1 MTHDDAIANYEAAR
15 RRFGDACLDPT
26 TTHDKFEQAQQ
37 ALREAART
45 LRGFPRT
52 LAGITNAGRTA

>member
-1 MTHDDAIANYEAAR
+1 MTPDDAIANYEAAR
-15 RRFGDACLDPT
+15 RRFGDACLEAT
-26 TTHDKFEQAQQ
+26 TTAEQFEQAQT

-45 LRGFPRT
+45 LRGFPHT

>member
-1 MTHDDAIANYEAAR
+1 MTPADAIANYEAAR
-15 RRFGDACLDPT
+15 RRFGDACLDPN
-26 TTHDKFEQAQQ
+26 TTHDQFEKAQT
-37 ALREAART
+37 ALRDAART